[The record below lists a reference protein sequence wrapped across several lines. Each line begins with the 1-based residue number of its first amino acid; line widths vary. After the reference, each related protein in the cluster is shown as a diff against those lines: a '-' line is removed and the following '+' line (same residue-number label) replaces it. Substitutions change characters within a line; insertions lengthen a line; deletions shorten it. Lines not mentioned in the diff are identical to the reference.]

1 MNAAEVLE
9 GLSPSEKKVLVAL
22 QRLDGRASPERIFE
36 EGGFQQLVEVMNAA
50 SWLQSKGAVEIE
62 ESARKAYS
70 LKDRSLAEKGVP
82 ERRALMLLGEQ
93 DGSLGVKALETALG
107 KEESSMAIGWLLRK
121 GLANLDRS
129 GAEPMLRLSAE
140 GRKCLAAEMPDE
152 ALLKRLAR

>member
-70 LKDRSLAEKGVP
+70 LKDRSLAEKAVP
-82 ERRALMLLGEQ
+82 ERRRSCSWGNR
-93 DGSLGVKALETALG
+93 TAPWG
-107 KEESSMAIGWLLRK
+107 
-121 GLANLDRS
+121 
-129 GAEPMLRLSAE
+129 
-140 GRKCLAAEMPDE
+140 
-152 ALLKRLAR
+152 